1 MSNNFIND
9 ERLLLAR
16 GQIRGAT
23 VRNIFGYQNALT
35 TALRPAWEVTAA
47 YTYPTGSGLAM
58 TVESTS
64 TSDNGKTV
72 LIQGLD
78 SDYNDKTQTVT
89 LNSAS
94 APVTELFFR
103 INDVILTSGATNVGT
118 ITLKNAGTTYAG
130 IRIGDGRNQASIYTV
145 PANREFYLYRIDA
158 FGNDS
163 TAIKP
168 LVFRNFTQ
176 NSNGQQYNVARTTFF
191 GNMNIQRRIPFKYS
205 EKTDIQFQLA
215 TLVGSHEGAV
225 FGEGYLVSKPV
236 NRYVYPGE
244 YS

>member
-1 MSNNFIND
+1 MANNFIND

-23 VRNIFGYQNALT
+23 VRNIFGYQTAVT
-35 TALRPAWEVTAA
+35 TSFIPAWEVAAA

-103 INDVILTSGATNVGT
+103 INDVILTSGTTNIGT
-118 ITLKNAGTTYAG
+118 ITLKNAGTTYGG
-130 IRIGDGRNQASIYTV
+130 IRIGDGRSQASIYTV

-158 FGNDS
+158 FSNDS
-163 TAIKP
+163 TAPKP
-168 LVFRNFTQ
+168 GIFKNFSQ
-176 NSNGQQYNVARTTFF
+176 NSNGQQYNVARTTFY
-191 GNMNIQRRIPFKYS
+191 NQMNIQRRIPFKYS
-205 EKTDIQFQLA
+205 EKTDIQFQLQTA
-215 TLVGSHEGAV
+215 SGTHEMNV
-225 FGEGYLVSKPV
+225 FGEGYLVTKPV
-236 NRYVYPGE
+236 NRYVYAGE